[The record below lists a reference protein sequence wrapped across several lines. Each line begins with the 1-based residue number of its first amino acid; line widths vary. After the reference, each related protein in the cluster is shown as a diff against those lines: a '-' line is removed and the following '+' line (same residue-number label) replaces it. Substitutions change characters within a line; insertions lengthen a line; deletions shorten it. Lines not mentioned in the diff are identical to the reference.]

1 MAEDQF
7 IYLASNSPRRQELL
21 TQLGVKFELIRLREG
36 SNRQRDVDES
46 THPGESP
53 VDYVKRLA
61 RGKASI
67 AWQRLQLRKVPD
79 NPVLAA
85 DTMVVLPDQMF
96 GKPAGL
102 EEAIYMLQTLSG
114 RTHEVLTAVCLHTKA
129 HVETVVSAS
138 KVVFRRLSDSEIAAY
153 IATGEPMDKAG
164 AYAIQGR
171 AAVFIE
177 RIEGSY
183 SGIMGLPL
191 FETAQLLAKAGRRVL

>member
-36 SNRQRDVDES
+36 SKRQRDVDES

-61 RGKASI
+61 RGKASV
-67 AWQRLQLRKVPD
+67 AWQRLQLRNVPN

-114 RTHEVLTAVCLHTKA
+114 HSHDVLTAVCLHTKE
-129 HVETVVSAS
+129 HVETVVSTS